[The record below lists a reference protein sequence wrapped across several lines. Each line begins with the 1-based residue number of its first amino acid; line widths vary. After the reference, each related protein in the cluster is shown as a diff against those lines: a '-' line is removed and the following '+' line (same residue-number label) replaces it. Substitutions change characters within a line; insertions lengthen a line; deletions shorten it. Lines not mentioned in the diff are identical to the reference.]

1 MEVEFRWVLFRSE
14 INDYVDSIYSHLAP
28 SMGTWHSEQTVR
40 TELSRIKATLRHL
53 FPPDEVIDLDEPE
66 ESQLG
71 ETTDKA
77 EDLSID
83 FRELTWK
90 DWLQAFERLG
100 EHSTRSYGYRVA
112 RFLSLHD
119 PRLAVPVKNAANYHL
134 AELTGQAPQPL
145 HKIPQP
151 LFPQQEVSAG
161 TPLAPSPGRI
171 RADSVTHRKIIVL
184 DELLQSLT
192 EDSEEDSPRK
202 LTENGQKEVSSS
214 PFDRL
219 RRLLRRKG

>member
-1 MEVEFRWVLFRSE
+1 MEVEFLWVLKKSE
-14 INDYVDSIYSHLAP
+14 IDDYVDSIFSHLAP
-28 SMGTWHSEQTVR
+28 FMGTWHSEQTIR

-53 FPPDEVIDLDEPE
+53 FPPDEVDDSDEPDE
-66 ESQLG
+66 DRLG
-71 ETTDKA
+71 EITDKA

-100 EHSTRSYGYRVA
+100 EHSTRSYGNRVA

-134 AELTGQAPQPL
+134 AELAGQTPQPL
-145 HKIPQP
+145 HKIPQT
-151 LFPQQEVSAG
+151 LFPQEEFSAG
-161 TPLAPSPGRI
+161 TPLSPSSTSK
-171 RADSVTHRKIIVL
+171 RAESVTHRKIIVL

-202 LTENGQKEVSSS
+202 PTENGQAEVSNS

-219 RRLLRRKG
+219 WRLLRRKG

>member
-1 MEVEFRWVLFRSE
+1 VLFCSE
-14 INDYVDSIYSHLAP
+14 IDDYVDSIFSHLAP
-28 SMGTWHSEQTVR
+28 FMGTWHSEQTVR

-53 FPPDEVIDLDEPE
+53 FPPDEVDDPDEPDE
-66 ESQLG
+66 PVESQLG
-71 ETTDKA
+71 ETTDIS

-100 EHSTRSYGYRVA
+100 KHSTRSYGNLVA

-119 PRLAVPVKNAANYHL
+119 PRLAIPVKNAANYHL
-134 AELTGQAPQPL
+134 AELTGQTPQPL

-151 LFPQQEVSAG
+151 LFPQQEFPAG
-161 TPLAPSPGRI
+161 TPLSPSPTRR
-171 RADSVTHRKIIVL
+171 RAESVTQRKIIAL

-192 EDSEEDSPRK
+192 EDSEEDSPQK
-202 LTENGQKEVSSS
+202 PTENGQAEIPSS